1 MNIARLVLALL
12 WLTVLP
18 QAGAQTRVYCC
29 TDAAGRQACGD
40 TLPQICYDKA
50 YREVTTGGRVLR
62 EVDPPMT
69 IEQRA
74 KRDAALK
81 AERDRAIAEAE
92 AKRRDRVLVDSYAS
106 VAEIDARRDR
116 ELAGLDAE
124 IRSARQRE
132 AELLSE
138 RVQLELQKKAN
149 PKLAKD
155 LDENLETKASEIA
168 AIRSVIDSKLRD
180 SVQVRTRFEFD
191 RRRYLELTAPLQL
204 PRR

>member
-1 MNIARLVLALL
+1 MNISRFVVCLPLLALL
-12 WLTVLP
+12 P
-18 QAGAQTRVYCC
+18 DAGAQTRVYCC
-29 TDAAGRQACGD
+29 TDASGRQACGD

-116 ELAGLDAE
+116 ELAGLDIE

-132 AELLSE
+132 AELMSE
-138 RVQLELQKKAN
+138 RARLEQQKKAN
-149 PKLAKD
+149 SKQAKELEED
-155 LDENLETKASEIA
+155 LVVKASELA
-168 AIRSVIDSKLRD
+168 AIRSVLDSKLRD
-180 SVQVRTRFEFD
+180 ATQIRTRFEFD